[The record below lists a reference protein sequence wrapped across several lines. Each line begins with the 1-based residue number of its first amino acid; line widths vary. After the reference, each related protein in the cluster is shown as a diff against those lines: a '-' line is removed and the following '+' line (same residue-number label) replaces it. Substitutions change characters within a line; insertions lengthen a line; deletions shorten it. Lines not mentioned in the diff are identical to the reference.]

1 MDEEDRTARL
11 ERRHTPDFS
20 PLPFHQRW
28 LGAFSADR
36 ETIQGRWEKSP
47 DGRDWELD
55 FELSYRR
62 VRSA

>member
-1 MDEEDRTARL
+1 VTGSSSA
-11 ERRHTPDFS
+11 TPRIFS

-28 LGAFSADR
+28 SAAFSADG

-55 FELSYRR
+55 LELAYQR
-62 VRSA
+62 VR